1 ILARGRRSTA
11 LLRLRPLTY
20 LGKLCFGLYLLHR
33 PADTIVSALATR
45 LDIHGDL
52 WLLAPKIVVAVILA
66 TVSWRVLERPL
77 LRLKDR
83 FATSRHP
90 AAAKTVAG
98 TLGLIV
104 LLGACRTDTL
114 TGDATPA
121 RDAMVDAR
129 HVDAEGQM
137 DAEPDASPDAP
148 PDTMQTGRVLYPEG
162 ARHSPI
168 TPALAM
174 HLQAV
179 AGAAQAP
186 QVFAKVGDSITVSPS
201 FLSCFVG
208 GTVDLGTHG
217 ALAPTLAYYMAGDAA
232 GSSPYARVSLAA
244 KGGTTAQDALTGSPC
259 PLDQELSAVTP
270 RIAVVLFGTNEA
282 RTGWSVDAFGT
293 QLWTLID
300 RTLARGVIPVMSTL
314 PPNTGYPEAD
324 AQVPAFNRIVRAIA
338 QGRGVPLVDLHDAL
352 EPLPG
357 RGISSDGLHPS
368 VAPDGGCV
376 LTAAG
381 LQYGYNVRNLLTL
394 EALDRT
400 RAALAGQAADAS
412 APTLAGSGTE
422 ADPFAAALPL
432 VDLGDTREGE
442 AQVDHGCGAGSGRQ
456 VVYRFSIAAPLTLDV
471 HVIEHASCDVRIRIV
486 TGGTCVGAGDASASA
501 IVGAGD
507 VEVIVASPSA
517 SSEGE
522 YLLAITTR

>member
-1 ILARGRRSTA
+1 
-11 LLRLRPLTY
+11 
-20 LGKLCFGLYLLHR
+20 
-33 PADTIVSALATR
+33 
-45 LDIHGDL
+45 
-52 WLLAPKIVVAVILA
+52 
-66 TVSWRVLERPL
+66 
-77 LRLKDR
+77 
-83 FATSRHP
+83 
-90 AAAKTVAG
+90 
-98 TLGLIV
+98 V
-104 LLGACRTDTL
+104 LLGACRTDAL

-121 RDAMVDAR
+121 
-129 HVDAEGQM
+129 
-137 DAEPDASPDAP
+137 PDAAGDALHADGDGRADAALDGSPDAP
-148 PDTMQTGRVLYPEG
+148 PDTMESGRVLYPEG
-162 ARHSPI
+162 APQSPI

-174 HLQAV
+174 HLQAI
-179 AGAAQAP
+179 AGATQAP

-201 FLSCFVG
+201 FLECFDG
-208 GTVDLGTHG
+208 GTVDLGSHG

-244 KGGTTAQDALTGSPC
+244 KGGTTAQDALTGSPS
-259 PLDQELSAVTP
+259 PLDQELSAVAP
-270 RIAVVLFGTNEA
+270 RIAVVLFGTNEV
-282 RTGWSVDAFGT
+282 RTGWSVDDFGV

-324 AQVPAFNRIVRAIA
+324 AQIPTFNRIVRAIA

-357 RGISSDGLHPS
+357 RGISGDGLHPS

-422 ADPFAAALPL
+422 VDPFEAALPL
-432 VDLGDTREGE
+432 VDLGDTRDGE

-456 VVYRFSIAAPLTLDV
+456 VVYRVSVAAPTTLDV
-471 HVIEHASCDVRIRIV
+471 HVVDHASSDVSIRIV
-486 TGGTCVGAGDASASA
+486 AGGACVGAGASSASA

-507 VEVIVASPSA
+507 VDVIVASPSA

-522 YLLAITTR
+522 YLLAITAR